1 MNIAF
6 GIYIKEG
13 CCLVVKSFIFI
24 FECCNIGYASYNS
37 IDKGWIFM
45 KKSAGFVEDSRLY
58 SK

>member
-1 MNIAF
+1 MIIAF
-6 GIYIKEG
+6 GIYIEEG

-24 FECCNIGYASYNS
+24 FECCIIDYASYDS
-37 IDKGWIFM
+37 IDKDWIFM